1 MKNRDNSKIS
11 VLLVHGAFADASSWR
26 KVIPLLEKQGF
37 TVTAVQIPLKSLADD
52 VATTK
57 RVIDAQKDDVILV
70 GHSYGGAVMTDAAA
84 GNAKV
89 KALVYVAAFA
99 PDAGETLGGL
109 IERFSPSALATALV
123 PDSAGFLY
131 IDRTKF
137 QKVFANDL
145 PEDEGAVLAAIQK
158 PIAGAIFG
166 EDVKAAAWKTIPS
179 WYVVSTQDN
188 AINPDLER
196 FMAKRMGA
204 QTREIKASHVGFISS
219 PAEIAKVIEAAAW
232 ASSASERVISE

>member
-1 MKNRDNSKIS
+1 MKNRDHSKTS
-11 VLLVHGAFADASSWR
+11 VVLVHGAFADASSWR
-26 KVIPLLEKQGF
+26 KVILLLERDGF

-57 RVIDAQKDDVILV
+57 RLIDAQEDDVVLV
-70 GHSYGGAVMTDAAA
+70 GHSYGGAVITDAAA
-84 GNAKV
+84 GNSKV

-99 PDAGETLGGL
+99 PDAGEALGGL
-109 IERFSPSALATALV
+109 IERFSPSTLATALV

-131 IDRTKF
+131 IDRRKF
-137 QKVFANDL
+137 QQVFANDL
-145 PEDEGAVLAAIQK
+145 TKDEAAVLAATQK

-166 EDVKAAAWKTIPS
+166 EGVKDAAWKAIPS

-204 QTREIKASHVGFISS
+204 QTKEIKASHVGFISQ
-219 PAEIAKVIEAAAW
+219 PTEITKVIEAAVGA
-232 ASSASERVISE
+232 AN

>member
-1 MKNRDNSKIS
+1 VKNRDHSKTC
-11 VLLVHGAFADASSWR
+11 VVLVHGAFADASSWR
-26 KVIPLLEKQGF
+26 KVIPLLEKDGF
-37 TVTAVQIPLKSLADD
+37 TVNGVQIPLKSLADD

-70 GHSYGGAVMTDAAA
+70 GHSYGGAVITDAAA

-89 KALVYVAAFA
+89 KALVYVAAFV
-99 PDAGETLGGL
+99 PDEGETLGGL
-109 IERFSPSALATALV
+109 IERFSPSPLGTALM
-123 PDSAGFLY
+123 PDSAGYLY

-137 QKVFANDL
+137 QNVFANDL
-145 PEDEGAVLAAIQK
+145 PENEAAVLAATQK

-196 FMAKRMGA
+196 FMAKRIGA
-204 QTREIKASHVGFISS
+204 QMKEIKASHVGFISQ
-219 PAEIAKVIEAAAW
+219 PAEIAKVIEAAA
-232 ASSASERVISE
+232 AAK

>member
-1 MKNRDNSKIS
+1 MKNRDTSRTS
-11 VLLVHGAFADASSWR
+11 VILVHGAFADASSWR
-26 KVIPLLEKQGF
+26 KVIPLLEKGGF

-52 VATTK
+52 AATT
-57 RVIDAQKDDVILV
+57 RRAIDAQREDVILV
-70 GHSYGGAVMTDAAA
+70 GHSYGGAVITDAAA
-84 GNAKV
+84 ENPKV
-89 KALVYVAAFA
+89 KALIYVAAFA
-99 PDAGETLGGL
+99 PDAGEALGGL

-137 QKVFANDL
+137 QNVFANDL
-145 PEDEGAVLAAIQK
+145 PKDEAAVLAATQK

-166 EDVKAAAWKTIPS
+166 EGVKAAAWKTLPS

-204 QTREIKASHVGFISS
+204 QTREIKASHVGFISQ
-219 PAEIAKVIEAAAW
+219 PAEIAKVIEAAAG
-232 ASSASERVISE
+232 AK

>member
-1 MKNRDNSKIS
+1 VKNRDHSKTC
-11 VLLVHGAFADASSWR
+11 VVLVHGAFADASSWR
-26 KVIPLLEKQGF
+26 KVIPLLEKDGF

-57 RVIDAQKDDVILV
+57 RVIDAQKEDVILV
-70 GHSYGGAVMTDAAA
+70 GHSYGGAVITDAAA

-89 KALVYVAAFA
+89 KALVYVAAFV
-99 PDAGETLGGL
+99 PDEGETLGGL
-109 IERFSPSALATALV
+109 IERFSPSALATALM

-137 QKVFANDL
+137 QNVFANDV
-145 PEDEGAVLAAIQK
+145 PENEAAVLAATQK

-179 WYVVSTQDN
+179 WYIVSTQDN

-196 FMAKRMGA
+196 FMAKRIGA
-204 QTREIKASHVGFISS
+204 QTREIKASHVGFISQ
-219 PAEIAKVIEAAAW
+219 PTEITKVIEAAAG
-232 ASSASERVISE
+232 AAN

>member
-1 MKNRDNSKIS
+1 MKNRDHSKTC
-11 VLLVHGAFADASSWR
+11 VVLVHGAFADASSWR
-26 KVIPLLEKQGF
+26 KVIPLLEKDGF

-57 RVIDAQKDDVILV
+57 RLIDAQANDVVLV
-70 GHSYGGAVMTDAAA
+70 GHSYGGAVITDAAA
-84 GNAKV
+84 GNSKV
-89 KALVYVAAFA
+89 KALVYVAAFV
-99 PDAGETLGGL
+99 PDEGETLGGL
-109 IERFSPSALATALV
+109 IERFSPSALATALM

-137 QKVFANDL
+137 QNVFANDL
-145 PEDEGAVLAAIQK
+145 PTDEAAVLAATQK
-158 PIAGAIFG
+158 PIAGAIFR

-204 QTREIKASHVGFISS
+204 QTKEIKASHVGFISQ
-219 PAEIAKVIEAAAW
+219 PAEITKVIEAAAG
-232 ASSASERVISE
+232 AAN